1 MSGEEVSMPQYAIY
15 GASGC
20 GRGVMPLARTQLRN
34 KGVLDNN
41 LVFIDDNEE
50 LHDING
56 HKILSYDEFIKADR
70 TRSHIAIA
78 IADSKIRQRLAE
90 RCGIDGLNPW
100 AIIADNA
107 VIMDDVRLDEGCIIS
122 PFVTLTSNIRIG
134 KYFHA
139 NLYSYVEHDCVIGD
153 YVTFAP
159 GVKCNGN
166 VVIEDHAYIGAGA
179 IIKQGR
185 PGDPLVIGRG
195 AVIGM
200 GAVLTKDVGPG
211 TIVVGNPASLLGKE

>member
-1 MSGEEVSMPQYAIY
+1 MIVPHYAVY

-20 GRGVMPLARTQLRN
+20 GRGVMPLARTQLLKR
-34 KGVLDNN
+34 GVVENE
-41 LVFIDDNEE
+41 LVFIDDNAV
-50 LHDING
+50 LHEING
-56 HKILSYDEFIKADR
+56 HQILSYPEFIEADR
-70 TRSHIAIA
+70 PESYVAIA
-78 IADSKIRQRLAE
+78 IADSRIRQLLAE
-90 RCGIDGLNPW
+90 RCSADGIMPW
-100 AIIADNA
+100 TIIADNA
-107 VIMDDVRLDEGCIIS
+107 VIMDDVNLGEGSIIS
-122 PFVTLTSNIRIG
+122 PFATLTSNIRIG

-166 VVIEDHAYIGAGA
+166 IVIEDHAYVGTGA

-185 PGDPLVIGRG
+185 PGNPLVVGCG

-200 GAVLTKDVGPG
+200 GAVVTKDVHPG
-211 TIVVGNPASLLGKE
+211 TIVVGNPARLVDKE